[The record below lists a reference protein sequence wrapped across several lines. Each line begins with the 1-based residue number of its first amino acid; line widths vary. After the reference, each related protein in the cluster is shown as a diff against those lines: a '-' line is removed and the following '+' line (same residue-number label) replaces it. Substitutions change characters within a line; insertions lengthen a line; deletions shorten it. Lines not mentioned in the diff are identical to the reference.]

1 MIDLRATVKEMLPQ
15 GGDCWLAKIDCPQ
28 IAALFQ
34 PGQFVMVKAWPGND
48 PLLRRPLG
56 ILKAEAGDI
65 FLYFQV
71 IGRGTALLAA
81 MEPGRE
87 IQLLGPLGRPFPR
100 PESGL
105 TLLIA
110 GGRGIVPL
118 LAAARAWAE
127 FMPLHFIYGA
137 RRGVDLHLADEL
149 QSLPLAGL
157 HLYSEDGGRGRI
169 GLVSCGLEEILAEH
183 APQST
188 FSCGPEAMLNA
199 LAGLLKQQPG
209 RHYFSLEALMGC
221 GFGACYGC
229 AAAQPGAYYARV
241 CVDGPV
247 FALEELQWPI

>member
-1 MIDLRATVKEMLPQ
+1 MDLRAIVVKILPL
-15 GGDCWLAKIDCPQ
+15 GGDCWLARINCPQ
-28 IAALFQ
+28 ISSAFL

-56 ILKAEAGDI
+56 ILKAEADDI

-81 MEPGRE
+81 LQPGRE
-87 IQLLGPLGRPFPR
+87 ILLLGPLGRPFPR
-100 PESGL
+100 PTAGT

-127 FMPLHFIYGA
+127 SLPLVFLYGA
-137 RRGVDLHLADEL
+137 RRSIDLHLAAEL
-149 QSLPLAGL
+149 EALPLSGL
-157 HLYSEDGGRGRI
+157 QFYSEDGGRGRA
-169 GLVSCGLEEILAEH
+169 GLVSCGLEEVLA
-183 APQST
+183 AQTPQTT

-199 LAGLLKQQPG
+199 LAGILSGQPG

-229 AAAQPGAYYARV
+229 AAPVPGGYYARV